1 MKKVI
6 NVISVMADHCS
17 TGLWDQNGFPLDFN
31 EISFLTK
38 STRLKDKLERYN
50 SLYDTNETFLK
61 GFVIFQDLTREQK
74 DQLLLISQLGWEI
87 ALELYELNK
96 KQNRNIQIKFF
107 NELMSSYI
115 ILDEDTT
122 QMEHIG
128 DYPIK
133 DFFK

>member
-1 MKKVI
+1 MKKAI
-6 NVISVMADHCS
+6 TVISVMADYCS
-17 TGLWDQNGFPLDFN
+17 TGLWDQNGYPLDFN
-31 EISFLTK
+31 EISLLTK
-38 STRLKDKLERYN
+38 STQLKDKLEQYN
-50 SLYDTNETFLK
+50 SLYDTNETFLQ
-61 GFVIFQDLTREQK
+61 GFVIFQDLSREQK
-74 DQLLLISQLGWEI
+74 DQMLLISQLGWEI

-115 ILDEDTT
+115 ILDEVNT
-122 QMEHIG
+122 EIKHIG